1 MDNKDKVELPD
12 EASKATFKRL
22 IAEARLLR
30 GLCYFDLV
38 RMWGDV
44 PMKLTSSKKSENF
57 LIPRTDRE
65 KLYDQIIEDMTAA
78 VADLP
83 WHDEVSYT
91 GRPSK
96 GAAMGLLARAYLLAP
111 GWQDETPGQ
120 LQRVLQTGQRSLQ
133 RTDHFASPLTKSK
146 L

>member
-1 MDNKDKVELPD
+1 MELPD

-65 KLYDQIIEDMTAA
+65 KVYDQIIEDMTAA

-83 WHDEVSYT
+83 GMTKFLIRGVLPKERLWDYWHVLISFVPD
-91 GRPSK
+91 
-96 GAAMGLLARAYLLAP
+96 
-111 GWQDETPGQ
+111 TPCT
-120 LQRVLQTGQRSLQ
+120 RMER
-133 RTDHFASPLTKSK
+133 
-146 L
+146 